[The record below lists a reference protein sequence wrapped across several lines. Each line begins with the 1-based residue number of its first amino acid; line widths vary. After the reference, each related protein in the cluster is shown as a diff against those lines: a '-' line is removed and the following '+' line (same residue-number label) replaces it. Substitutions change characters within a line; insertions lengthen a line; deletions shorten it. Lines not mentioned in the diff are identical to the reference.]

1 MDHEEQ
7 NEQNQR
13 KRKIDDLENNH
24 SASVEED
31 SDESEEEWEEV
42 NPIESHVITT
52 SSINEIQHSEQTIEI
67 QLPNTNRRKTGIKN
81 SDRLKQLNFHQA
93 HLLCLLSSCIHM
105 NQWCNDPII
114 QNIAFSLLPTH
125 LLKTNFTVVKNFK
138 KLFSFW
144 IDTVECDKKI
154 NPKLDDGIDSLYCT
168 FNNGHEPISGVVS
181 TIFFVA
187 LCRTMKLNTRL
198 IASLHPL
205 PISLSKKHKQA
216 RFPLRLWCEVDIDNR
231 WIPVDPVDKK
241 IDELGITSEVA
252 HSYIVSCEAVFGVKD
267 VTRRYCTS
275 WGAETSKLRSEEWWN
290 QTVWLYSKSD
300 RTDRDHLDDCNLVKS
315 QLAEKMPSSLEKF
328 INHPLYAL
336 ERHCKRNEIIYPNGK
351 KHSIGRYKNELVYP
365 RTLVQK
371 LFTEEGWKRQGR
383 VLKDNSI
390 PLKTIPKAKSR
401 KANQSTEELET
412 ESQLFAHFQT
422 DDWPV
427 AVIENGII
435 PKNQYGNIEI
445 FHESMRPIGS
455 IHIKDNRYAP
465 IARKLKIDFAKVVV
479 GFEFTK
485 GQTVPT
491 YEGILVGEESE
502 DLLHSAFIDEM
513 HLKKRN
519 DMKKKEKLVLT
530 RWKKITLGLLLKN
543 RLENEYMKK

>member
-24 SASVEED
+24 SESVEED

-52 SSINEIQHSEQTIEI
+52 SSINDIQHSEQTIEI
-67 QLPNTNRRKTGIKN
+67 QLP
-81 SDRLKQLNFHQA
+81 
-93 HLLCLLSSCIHM
+93 
-105 NQWCNDPII
+105 
-114 QNIAFSLLPTH
+114 
-125 LLKTNFTVVKNFK
+125 
-138 KLFSFW
+138 
-144 IDTVECDKKI
+144 
-154 NPKLDDGIDSLYCT
+154 
-168 FNNGHEPISGVVS
+168 S
-181 TIFFVA
+181 TK
-187 LCRTMKLNTRL
+187 TMKLNTRL

-351 KHSIGRYKNELVYP
+351 EHSIGRYKNELVYP
-365 RTLVQK
+365 RTLGK
-371 LFTEEGWKRQGR
+371 SKMLLSIHSSEKEGWKRQGR
-383 VLKDNSI
+383 VLKDNPI

-401 KANQSTEELET
+401 KANQSTEENLET

-427 AVIENGII
+427 TVIENGII

-491 YEGILVGEESE
+491 YQGILVGEESE